1 MHSAAY
7 WLQYEPFGLVANG
20 NAHLVNK
27 DWRVHDLFIMAK
39 FRLELAFLGRRWL
52 LPRFGQDTGLALRAR
67 LAETDAAAVAEITL
81 GRLRGEPS
89 ILCDIDL
96 PADWFRGP
104 VDGLAGLRIIT
115 AGVHALGAVGR
126 EFGLGPIPMR
136 SPGQDRRRDPYADD
150 IWLFTPEP
158 ALVAAQRAA
167 REAFDAVPAGHGVLC
182 GRPGGA
188 KPQWTAR
195 VVSALRAEPLSDTAG
210 GEVHLW
216 QIPPLP

>member
-1 MHSAAY
+1 MHGAAY
-7 WLQYEPFGLVANG
+7 WLQYEPFANG
-20 NAHLVNK
+20 DAHLVER
-27 DWRVHDLFIMAK
+27 DPRVHDLFIMAK

-52 LPRFGQDTGLALRAR
+52 LPHFGQDTDLALRAR
-67 LAETDAAAVAEITL
+67 LAETATAAVAGITL
-81 GRLRGEPS
+81 GSLRGVPS

-104 VDGLAGLRIIT
+104 VDGLVGLRIIT
-115 AGVHALGAVGR
+115 AGVDALGVVGR
-126 EFGLGPIPMR
+126 ELGLGPIPMR

-167 REAFDAVPAGHGVLC
+167 REAFDAVPPGHGVLC

-188 KPQWTAR
+188 KPRWTAR
-195 VVSALRAEPLSDTAG
+195 VVSALRAEPLSDPAG

>member
-1 MHSAAY
+1 M
-7 WLQYEPFGLVANG
+7 
-20 NAHLVNK
+20 
-27 DWRVHDLFIMAK
+27 
-39 FRLELAFLGRRWL
+39 
-52 LPRFGQDTGLALRAR
+52 
-67 LAETDAAAVAEITL
+67 
-81 GRLRGEPS
+81 
-89 ILCDIDL
+89 
-96 PADWFRGP
+96 
-104 VDGLAGLRIIT
+104 
-115 AGVHALGAVGR
+115 HALGAVGR